1 MNEREVCLRDGL
13 LKGFEVFL
21 VVKVF
26 GRKEGCQILRQRE
39 LWDIVRRSF
48 EPVCI
53 GSLCPRS
60 LVQLAVSVFEI
71 HDQFL
76 TFLTCCIFLFWIN
89 SPRLLAKFLKYL
101 EDYLVLV
108 SSSRNESCIVGY
120 STKYAL
126 QTNHLPLLPKA
137 QLRYL
142 AYLIVELISE

>member
-1 MNEREVCLRDGL
+1 MPDLSSKRVVGHNRRL
-13 LKGFEVFL
+13 LA
-21 VVKVF
+21 
-26 GRKEGCQILRQRE
+26 C
-39 LWDIVRRSF
+39 
-48 EPVCI
+48 
-53 GSLCPRS
+53 
-60 LVQLAVSVFEI
+60 LAVSVFEI

-101 EDYLVLV
+101 EVYLVLV

-137 QLRYL
+137 ELRYL